1 MNKSVLTESL
11 IVYVALLFKDDDT
24 FYNVY
29 MIDANLSPLSTKQH
43 TTNNTQHVDSKHY
56 RGEDDIYG
64 FSSNSYIQALQ
75 ALSVRGH
82 LSAIMACVGTSEA
95 SCDPNLN
102 EPGSQELFECAA
114 SLCVSVAG
122 TREGGLLLLENGFIA
137 RVCAL
142 PFFRTP
148 PPSVEE
154 ISPFGSNGVALREEA
169 LRLMDARLIPVLRVL
184 R

>member
-1 MNKSVLTESL
+1 M
-11 IVYVALLFKDDDT
+11 
-24 FYNVY
+24 
-29 MIDANLSPLSTKQH
+29 H
-43 TTNNTQHVDSKHY
+43 HVDSKHY

-64 FSSNSYIQALQ
+64 FSSSSYIQALQ

-82 LSAIMACVGTSEA
+82 LSAIMACVGTSDVSA
-95 SCDPNLN
+95 DPNLN

-114 SLCVSVAG
+114 SLCVSLAA
-122 TREGGLLLLENGFIA
+122 TREGGLLLLDNGFIA

-154 ISPFGSNGVALREEA
+154 ISPFGSNGVALRDEA